1 MKHNT
6 AANNPRYSEQVITD
20 VAHLAWCALIAL
32 RLAQHEGLITSPL
45 MVHTFLMHWLA
56 VAQKQRR
63 FPRSVAPDLEK
74 LLRPGRLKGAAASLY
89 QHLENLW
96 HACSASLSY
105 PSDLFRLTQAIQRLK
120 AQNWLNTCAA
130 DPEWNIP
137 ALTAEYAGSSALLV
151 KKSDLVRCFS
161 EDGRLMG
168 PVTFLARGNII
179 ECINV
184 MQAQG
189 ISTEAV
195 EYSDG
200 VNLLI
205 LLPAG
210 EYRPSLV

>member
-1 MKHNT
+1 M
-6 AANNPRYSEQVITD
+6 
-20 VAHLAWCALIAL
+20 
-32 RLAQHEGLITSPL
+32 
-45 MVHTFLMHWLA
+45 
-56 VAQKQRR
+56 
-63 FPRSVAPDLEK
+63 
-74 LLRPGRLKGAAASLY
+74 RPGRQKGGAASLY

-120 AQNWLNTCAA
+120 AQNWLNTCVA

-168 PVTFLARGNII
+168 SVTFQARGNII

-210 EYRPSLV
+210 LYRPSLV